1 MSSTALGWALD
12 ARRTGDLPDGA
23 RLVLLVLA
31 DHASSDGEHAWPS
44 KATIGARIN
53 MQPRTVARHLSL
65 LRDRGLIAEGDQRLV
80 SHVPHYLRPTVYDL
94 ALSDPMSEV
103 TPGGNSG
110 QTPCQSVSSPRVS
123 TDTQT
128 KNLNQLHKPPSVGS
142 RSLSVV
148 RDPEQD
154 LEVGPIPADVDWR
167 AGLEAARTK
176 GAS

>member
-1 MSSTALGWALD
+1 MS
-12 ARRTGDLPDGA
+12 
-23 RLVLLVLA
+23 
-31 DHASSDGEHAWPS
+31 
-44 KATIGARIN
+44 
-53 MQPRTVARHLSL
+53 
-65 LRDRGLIAEGDQRLV
+65 
-80 SHVPHYLRPTVYDL
+80 PTVYDL

-103 TPGGNSG
+103 TPGDNSG